1 MISSAQ
7 GLPAQWLDDQTT
19 AHYRALPPPAQRSA
33 EQRASEE
40 PRARP
45 WAFVV
50 TLVALS
56 IGLFVAVLFARVL
69 LHAITPPPVP
79 AKAAPAP
86 PTALPTPPPPPA
98 PPPQPAVAPPPQPAA
113 APEAPPAPSPPP
125 PAAPEPRRTKRTVA
139 AGAPGTL
146 RVNSMPWSQVYLD
159 GQLLGNTPLQGVNV
173 APGTH
178 SLRLVNPQ
186 FSMIKT
192 RTVKLAPGEVVT
204 LVERLAE

>member
-19 AHYRALPPPAQRSA
+19 AHYRALPPVQRTAAS
-33 EQRASEE
+33 EQRQRTS
-40 PRARP
+40 P
-45 WAFVV
+45 WVSIAV
-50 TLVALS
+50 LVALS
-56 IGLFVAVLFARVL
+56 IGLFAAVLFGRVL
-69 LHAITPPPVP
+69 LYAITPVP
-79 AKAAPAP
+79 APIKAAVPVP
-86 PTALPTPPPPPA
+86 PTALPAPSLPA
-98 PPPQPAVAPPPQPAA
+98 PAPPPQPAA
-113 APEAPPAPSPPP
+113 APEPPPAPSPPSSAAP
-125 PAAPEPRRTKRTVA
+125 VSKRPAAAR
-139 AGAPGTL
+139 GPGTL

-159 GQLLGNTPLQGVNV
+159 GQLLGNTPLQGVSV